1 MMKHLLMM
9 LAALCAL
16 GAAEARTPGT
26 AKKTK
31 AKITR
36 VCYRVTAAAEGRT
49 WAVVRDVPAD
59 ARGATVYLRMP
70 GLAGDRLPFGVVP
83 KTECTYNYVELV
95 SQLDDLDGDGIFDE
109 LVFPVTLDAARTA
122 DVCVEWS
129 TRPVAHDYAP
139 LVNAQMWWKNPDK
152 TLTERA
158 QLSSEKDD
166 MYRKLHHHGPAFES
180 EYAAYRIY
188 FDKKQSIDTYGKKQP
203 RLELRE
209 TMWYPSDEQLAAGYG
224 HDNLRVF
231 GSVSVGA
238 LKGWNPERRRME
250 HIVDMRRRE
259 AAIRARGPLR
269 TVVDMRVEG
278 WKYGGREIDM
288 TSRYI
293 LYGGGSVVKVEN
305 RIEGEGADGLEFATG
320 VMKIRDNKVRI
331 VRDDEGFLLETVGCD
346 FPENDTLKW
355 ERETVGLALWL
366 PARQVVSQI
375 DDAASYL
382 CQLRPVD
389 GRIDY
394 WFVMGWRKSAFLG
407 ADDDEEWFDA
417 FRRCYTSPAAAPGNR
432 PYAEATVERLD

>member
-1 MMKHLLMM
+1 MKHLFMM

-70 GLAGDRLPFGVVP
+70 GPAGDRLPFGVVP
-83 KTECTYNYVELV
+83 KAECTYNYVELV

-209 TMWYPSDEQLAAGYG
+209 TMWYPSDEQLAAGCG

-250 HIVDMRRRE
+250 HIVGMRRRE
-259 AAIRARGPLR
+259 ATIRARGPLR

-366 PARQVVSQI
+366 PARQVASQI

-407 ADDDEEWFDA
+407 ADDDEEWFDV
-417 FRRCYTSPAAAPGNR
+417 FRRRYTSPAAAPGNR

>member
-1 MMKHLLMM
+1 MKHLLMM
-9 LAALCAL
+9 LATLCAL

-70 GLAGDRLPFGVVP
+70 GPAGDRLPFGVVP
-83 KTECTYNYVELV
+83 KAECTYNYVESV

-158 QLSSEKDD
+158 QLFSEKDD

-209 TMWYPSDEQLAAGYG
+209 TMWYPSDEQLAAGCG

-250 HIVDMRRRE
+250 HIVGMRRRE

-366 PARQVVSQI
+366 PARQVASQI

-407 ADDDEEWFDA
+407 ADDDEEWFDV
-417 FRRCYTSPAAAPGNR
+417 FRRRYTSPAAAPGNR

>member
-1 MMKHLLMM
+1 MKHLFMM
-9 LAALCAL
+9 LAALCAF

-59 ARGATVYLRMP
+59 VRGATVYLRMP
-70 GLAGDRLPFGVVP
+70 GPAGDRLPFGVVP
-83 KTECTYNYVELV
+83 KAECTYNYVELV

-129 TRPVAHDYAP
+129 TLPVAHDYAP

-152 TLTERA
+152 TLTEHA

-209 TMWYPSDEQLAAGYG
+209 TMWYPSDEQLAAGCG

-250 HIVDMRRRE
+250 HIVGMRRRE

-366 PARQVVSQI
+366 PARQVASQI
-375 DDAASYL
+375 DDVASYL

-407 ADDDEEWFDA
+407 ADDDEEWFDV
-417 FRRCYTSPAAAPGNR
+417 FRRRYTSPAAAPGNR

>member
-1 MMKHLLMM
+1 MKHLFMM
-9 LAALCAL
+9 LAALCAF

-59 ARGATVYLRMP
+59 VRGATVYLRMP
-70 GLAGDRLPFGVVP
+70 GPAGDQLPFGVVP
-83 KTECTYNYVELV
+83 KAECTYNYVELV

-209 TMWYPSDEQLAAGYG
+209 TMWYPSDEQLAAGCG

-250 HIVDMRRRE
+250 HIVGMRRRE

-366 PARQVVSQI
+366 PARQVASQI

-407 ADDDEEWFDA
+407 ADDDEEWFDV
-417 FRRCYTSPAAAPGNR
+417 FRRRYTSPAAAPGNR

>member
-1 MMKHLLMM
+1 MKHLFMM
-9 LAALCAL
+9 LAALCAF

-70 GLAGDRLPFGVVP
+70 GPAGDRLPFGVVP
-83 KTECTYNYVELV
+83 KAECTYNYVELV

-209 TMWYPSDEQLAAGYG
+209 TMWYPSDEQLAAGCG

-250 HIVDMRRRE
+250 HIVGMRRRE

-278 WKYGGREIDM
+278 WKYGVREIDM

-366 PARQVVSQI
+366 PARQVASQI

-407 ADDDEEWFDA
+407 ADDDEEWFDV
-417 FRRCYTSPAAAPGNR
+417 FRRRYTSPAAAPGNR

>member
-1 MMKHLLMM
+1 MKHLFMM
-9 LAALCAL
+9 LAALCAF

-70 GLAGDRLPFGVVP
+70 GPAGDRLPFGVVP
-83 KTECTYNYVELV
+83 KAECTYNYVELV

-209 TMWYPSDEQLAAGYG
+209 TMWYPSDEQLAAGCG

-250 HIVDMRRRE
+250 HIVGMRRRE

-366 PARQVVSQI
+366 PARQVASQI

-407 ADDDEEWFDA
+407 ADDDEEWFDV
-417 FRRCYTSPAAAPGNR
+417 FRRRYTSPAAAPGNR

>member
-1 MMKHLLMM
+1 MKHLLMM
-9 LAALCAL
+9 LATLCAL

-59 ARGATVYLRMP
+59 ARGATVYLRMSGP
-70 GLAGDRLPFGVVP
+70 AGDRLPFGVVP
-83 KTECTYNYVELV
+83 KAECTYNYVELV

-209 TMWYPSDEQLAAGYG
+209 TMWYPSDEQLAAGCG

-250 HIVDMRRRE
+250 HIVGMRRRE

-355 ERETVGLALWL
+355 KRETVGLALWL
-366 PARQVVSQI
+366 PARQVASQI

-407 ADDDEEWFDA
+407 ADDDEEWFDV
-417 FRRCYTSPAAAPGNR
+417 FRRRYTSPAAAPGNR
-432 PYAEATVERLD
+432 PYAEATVERVD

>member
-1 MMKHLLMM
+1 MKHLFMM
-9 LAALCAL
+9 LAALCAF

-59 ARGATVYLRMP
+59 ARGATVYLRMSGP
-70 GLAGDRLPFGVVP
+70 AGDRLPFGVVP
-83 KTECTYNYVELV
+83 KAECTYNYVELV

-129 TRPVAHDYAP
+129 TLPVAHDYAP

-209 TMWYPSDEQLAAGYG
+209 TMWYPSDEQLAAGCG

-250 HIVDMRRRE
+250 HIVGMRRRE

-366 PARQVVSQI
+366 PARQVASQI

-407 ADDDEEWFDA
+407 ADDDEEWFDV
-417 FRRCYTSPAAAPGNR
+417 FRRRYTSPAAAPGNR

>member
-1 MMKHLLMM
+1 MF
-9 LAALCAL
+9 AALVVS
-16 GAAEARTPGT
+16 GAAEAKTP
-26 AKKTK
+26 KTPK
-31 AKITR
+31 GKITEAY
-36 VCYRVTAAAEGRT
+36 YRLSAADEGPT
-49 WAVVRDVPAD
+49 WAVVRDIPAD
-59 ARGATVYLRMP
+59 ARGATVYL
-70 GLAGDRLPFGVVP
+70 LESAGAECRVGGCETAELP
-83 KTECTYNYVELV
+83 
-95 SQLDDLDGDGIFDE
+95 SQFDDLDGDGVFDE
-109 LVFPVTLDAARTA
+109 LVFPIEFRAGKRAGVRVDY
-122 DVCVEWS
+122 S
-129 TRPVAHDYAP
+129 TQPVAHDYKP

-152 TLTERA
+152 SLAEKS
-158 QLSSEKDD
+158 QLASEKDD

-231 GSVSVGA
+231 GSISVGA
-238 LKGWNPERRRME
+238 LKGWNPQKRRME

-259 AAIRARGPLR
+259 ATIRAYGPLR

-305 RIEGEGADGLEFATG
+305 FIGGDAVDELEFTTG
-320 VMKIRDNKVRI
+320 VMKIADNRVRI
-331 VRDDEGFLLETVGCD
+331 VRDDDSYVLETVGRD

-355 ERETVGLALWL
+355 ERETVGLAAWL

-375 DDAASYL
+375 DDATGYL
-382 CQLRPVD
+382 CQLRPRQ

-394 WFVMGWRKSAFLG
+394 WFVMGWLKSGFLAPSG
-407 ADDDEEWFDA
+407 EDDRFDA
-417 FRRCYTSPAAAPGNR
+417 FRACYLAPESGRPGNR
-432 PYAEATVERLD
+432 PYPEVEVLRLK

>member
-1 MMKHLLMM
+1 MKHLLMM
-9 LAALCAL
+9 LATLCAL

-59 ARGATVYLRMP
+59 ARGATVYLRMSGP
-70 GLAGDRLPFGVVP
+70 AGDRLPFGVVP
-83 KTECTYNYVELV
+83 KAECTYNYVELV

-209 TMWYPSDEQLAAGYG
+209 TMWYPSDEQLAAGCG

-250 HIVDMRRRE
+250 HIVGMRRRE

-355 ERETVGLALWL
+355 KRETVGLALWL
-366 PARQVVSQI
+366 PARQVASQI

-407 ADDDEEWFDA
+407 ADDDEEWFDV
-417 FRRCYTSPAAAPGNR
+417 FRRRYTSPAAAPGNR

>member
-1 MMKHLLMM
+1 M
-9 LAALCAL
+9 LAACVAC
-16 GAAEARTPGT
+16 GAAD
-26 AKKTK
+26 AKTTK
-31 AKITR
+31 
-36 VCYRVTAAAEGRT
+36 VHYRLSTSSGSGPA
-49 WAVVRDVPAD
+49 WAVVRDVPAE
-59 ARGATVYLRMP
+59 AKGATVYLLDVRR
-70 GLAGDRLPFGVVP
+70 GR
-83 KTECTYNYVELV
+83 TEIP
-95 SQLDDLDGDGIFDE
+95 SQLDDLDGDGVFDE
-109 LVFPVTLDAARTA
+109 LVFPVDMRPGERA
-122 DVCVEWS
+122 DVRVDYS
-129 TRPVAHDYAP
+129 TKEVAHDYKS
-139 LVNAQMWWKNPDK
+139 LVNAQMWWKNSDK
-152 TLTERA
+152 TLTEKS
-158 QLSSEKDD
+158 QLSSLKDD

-231 GSVSVGA
+231 GTVSVGA
-238 LKGWNPERRRME
+238 LKGWNPAKRRME

-259 AAIRARGPLR
+259 ATIRAYGPLR

-305 RIEGEGADGLEFATG
+305 FIEGEGVDDLEFATG
-320 VMKIRDNKVRI
+320 VMKIRDNKIRI
-331 VRDDEGFLLETVGCD
+331 VRDNDSYLLETVGCD

-355 ERETVGLALWL
+355 ERETVGLAVWL
-366 PARQVVSQI
+366 PARQTVSQI
-375 DDAASYL
+375 DDAGSYL

-394 WFVMGWRKSAFLG
+394 WFVMGWRKSGFLDWIEGQNDDLQAF
-407 ADDDEEWFDA
+407 ETE
-417 FRRCYTSPAAAPGNR
+417 YVAPRTARDGNH
-432 PYAEATVERLD
+432 PYPEVTVERLN

>member
-1 MMKHLLMM
+1 MKHLFMM
-9 LAALCAL
+9 LAALCAF

-70 GLAGDRLPFGVVP
+70 GPAGDRLPFGVVP
-83 KTECTYNYVELV
+83 KAECTYNYVELV

-129 TRPVAHDYAP
+129 TLPVAHDYAP

-209 TMWYPSDEQLAAGYG
+209 TMWYPSDEQLAAGCG

-250 HIVDMRRRE
+250 HIVGMRRRE

-355 ERETVGLALWL
+355 KRETVGLALWL
-366 PARQVVSQI
+366 PARQVASQI

-407 ADDDEEWFDA
+407 ADDDEEWFDV
-417 FRRCYTSPAAAPGNR
+417 FRRRYTSPAAAPGNR
-432 PYAEATVERLD
+432 PYAGATVERLD

>member
-1 MMKHLLMM
+1 MKHLFMM
-9 LAALCAL
+9 LAALCAF

-36 VCYRVTAAAEGRT
+36 VCYRVAAAAEGRT

-70 GLAGDRLPFGVVP
+70 GPAGDRLPFGVVP
-83 KTECTYNYVELV
+83 EAECTYNYVELV

-152 TLTERA
+152 TLTERV

-259 AAIRARGPLR
+259 ASIRARGPLR

-366 PARQVVSQI
+366 PARQVASQI
-375 DDAASYL
+375 DDATSYL

-407 ADDDEEWFDA
+407 ADDDEEWFDV
-417 FRRCYTSPAAAPGNR
+417 FRRRYTSPAAAPGNR

>member
-1 MMKHLLMM
+1 MKHLFMM
-9 LAALCAL
+9 LAALCAF

-70 GLAGDRLPFGVVP
+70 GPAGDRLPFGVVP
-83 KTECTYNYVELV
+83 KAECTYNYVELV

-109 LVFPVTLDAARTA
+109 LVFPVTLDAVRTA

-209 TMWYPSDEQLAAGYG
+209 TMWYPSDEQLAAGCG

-250 HIVDMRRRE
+250 HIVGMRRRE

-366 PARQVVSQI
+366 PARQVASQI

-407 ADDDEEWFDA
+407 ADDDEEWFDV
-417 FRRCYTSPAAAPGNR
+417 FRRRYTSPAAAPGNR

>member
-1 MMKHLLMM
+1 MKHLFMM
-9 LAALCAL
+9 LAALCAF

-70 GLAGDRLPFGVVP
+70 GPAGDRLPFGVVP
-83 KTECTYNYVELV
+83 KAECTYNYVELL

-109 LVFPVTLDAARTA
+109 LVFPVTLDAVRTA

-209 TMWYPSDEQLAAGYG
+209 TMWYPSDEQLAAGCG

-250 HIVDMRRRE
+250 HIVGMRRRE
-259 AAIRARGPLR
+259 ATIRARGPLR

-366 PARQVVSQI
+366 PARQVASQI

-407 ADDDEEWFDA
+407 ADDDEEWFDV
-417 FRRCYTSPAAAPGNR
+417 FRRRYTSPAAAPGNR